1 MGLWTNKIKYFFF
14 YSRAYYRCKVSQTRE
29 NGDVLEDVGVTLV
42 RIKDKYAALYPFIGI
57 VVEVVVLCAI
67 IFICEKSKSSS
78 DDEEDDDDCAGG
90 GAGAPGNG
98 NSNLRHRR
106 A

>member
-1 MGLWTNKIKYFFF
+1 MTRLNTVTNEEET
-14 YSRAYYRCKVSQTRE
+14 V
-29 NGDVLEDVGVTLV
+29 EDKGVTLV

-57 VVEVVVLCAI
+57 VCEVVVLCAI
-67 IFICEKSKSSS
+67 IFICEKSKSSGDD
-78 DDEEDDDDCAGG
+78 DDEEDDCGAGGG